1 MPRKKQTPETLPIS
15 EVLPDPQNARRRT
28 ERSSYMIAKSLEQ
41 FGPLRSLVGKRL
53 PDGRVVVM
61 AGNGTL
67 EEAGQL
73 GIEKVRLVERNPDEL
88 VVVVA
93 DGLTDEQ
100 WQQYAIADNR
110 ASDESGWDAE
120 LLAQIDQAID
130 LSDWF
135 REGEIEGL
143 LEAMGDDAAVE
154 IPDESPPGST
164 PPESPCVCPAC
175 GHEFVVGG

>member
-1 MPRKKQTPETLPIS
+1 
-15 EVLPDPQNARRRT
+15 
-28 ERSSYMIAKSLEQ
+28 MIAKSLEQ

-135 REGEIEGL
+135 REGEIEAL
-143 LEAMGDDAAVE
+143 LEAMGDVAVRDNE
-154 IPDESPPGST
+154 DESFDED
-164 PPESPCVCPAC
+164 PESSAREINPDDFEMDCKCPRC
-175 GHEFVVGG
+175 GFEFTKTNL